1 MYRGIATFTLDYGK
15 CPKWLFDRMVA
26 LGREMVDVIVA
37 EEGSDEFIKRIADPV
52 WFQSLGTVLAFDWN
66 ASGLT
71 TILTA
76 ALKEAIRGRE
86 RELGIFICG
95 GKGKTSLKV
104 PDEINNWSNRL
115 GLSEEKT
122 NALIYNSKMS
132 AKVDSSLVQDGY
144 SIYHHT
150 FFFSLEKKNNYKNKP
165 NVNTDAT
172 LIHKSGQD
180 SVLNNSN
187 NRLGACPHTKRE
199 LAPSAPVNNSNRD
212 FTKNSNLN
220 KNFTNNQDND
230 SRSGVGAWA
239 VVQQG
244 MNIGNQTARRY
255 HWYSENIKDLVCEP
269 HSGISQVGG
278 LSGQGD
284 NSDTVLNLV
293 AKESDKTRELSTEMV
308 GVGYQTLMKD
318 IQILRRHSSHL
329 SQVAKFG
336 IGPNQL
342 TLLNLEN
349 TEFYFHP
356 VVNEDFAKSKY
367 LEKILWKVCDQKP
380 ENYER
385 LLSLQG
391 VGPKTMRALA
401 LVGEVIYGA
410 KPSYEDP
417 ARYSFAHG
425 GKDATPYPVD
435 CKTYDFTIEKMKT
448 FVEKTKLSI
457 LEKRKIITGL
467 ETSKNQ

>member
-1 MYRGIATFTLDYGK
+1 MQRGVATFTLDYGK

-37 EEGSDEFIKRIADPV
+37 EEGPDEFIKRIADPV

-86 RELGIFICG
+86 KELGIFICG

-104 PDEINNWSNRL
+104 PDEI
-115 GLSEEKT
+115 GLWGEKL
-122 NALIYNSKMS
+122 ALAPSAVEGLIYNSKMS

-144 SIYHHT
+144 SIYHHS
-150 FFFSLEKKNNYKNKP
+150 FFFSLGNKNNSSSVIPAKVGIQEKNR
-165 NVNTDAT
+165 
-172 LIHKSGQD
+172 ISGQARND
-180 SVLNNSN
+180 
-187 NRLGACPHTKRE
+187 K
-199 LAPSAPVNNSNRD
+199 PSPCGS
-212 FTKNSNLN
+212 
-220 KNFTNNQDND
+220 
-230 SRSGVGAWA
+230 WA

-244 MNIGNQTARRY
+244 MNIGDQTARRY
-255 HWYSENIKDLVCEP
+255 HWYSENINDLVCEP

-278 LSGQGD
+278 V

-293 AKESDKTRELSTEMV
+293 AKDSEKTRELSTEMV
-308 GVGYQTLMKD
+308 GVGYKTLMKD
-318 IQILRRHSSHL
+318 IQLIRKHSSNL
-329 SQVAKFG
+329 SQMAKWG

-349 TEFYFHP
+349 KEFDTHP
-356 VVNEDFAKSKY
+356 VINEDFSKSKY
-367 LEKILWKVCDQKP
+367 LEKILYKVCDEKP
-380 ENYER
+380 ENYEK

-435 CKTYDFTIEKMKT
+435 CATYDFTINKMKSY
-448 FVEKTKLSI
+448 VEKTKI
-457 LEKRKIITGL
+457 AGLEKRKIINTL
-467 ETSKNQ
+467 DKKPLIT